1 LIKRGVHWGADDPSG
16 TRGDVVMHALTAAAF
31 AALVAVLAT
40 PTAMAIE
47 EPRFKVL
54 GKDGGFELREYS
66 PYIVAETR
74 VEADFEGAGNVAF
87 QRLFRYISGNNIA
100 QQKIAMTAPVTQ
112 SRGEKISM
120 TAPVSQVADGD
131 AYLVAFTLPS
141 TYTLATAPKPLDP
154 TVQVR
159 AVPAQLIACWR
170 YSGRWTAS
178 NYRDNEMLLRE
189 RIKARGLVAR
199 GDAVLARYNP
209 PFTPWFMRR
218 NEVLIPVAAPRQSAP
233 H

>member
-1 LIKRGVHWGADDPSG
+1 
-16 TRGDVVMHALTAAAF
+16 MHALTAAAF
-31 AALVAVLAT
+31 AAVIAVIAT
-40 PTAMAIE
+40 PAAMAIE

-54 GKDGGFELREYS
+54 EQDGSFELREYS

-74 VEADFEGAGNVAF
+74 VEAGFEDAGSIAF
-87 QRLFRYISGNNIA
+87 QRLFRYISGDNIA

-120 TAPVSQVADGD
+120 TAPVSQVADGN

-141 TYTLATAPKPLDP
+141 TYTLATAPQPLDP
-154 TVQVR
+154 TVRIR

-170 YSGRWTAS
+170 YSGRWTAG
-178 NYRDNEMLLRE
+178 NYFDHEAQLRE
-189 RIKARGLVAR
+189 RIKARGLITR
-199 GDAVLARYNP
+199 GAPVLARYNP

-218 NEVLIPVAAPRQSAP
+218 NEVLIPVAAQSKR
-233 H
+233 

>member
-1 LIKRGVHWGADDPSG
+1 V
-16 TRGDVVMHALTAAAF
+16 HALTAAAF
-31 AALVAVLAT
+31 AAVIAVIAT
-40 PTAMAIE
+40 PAAMAIE

-54 GKDGGFELREYS
+54 EQDGSFELREYS
-66 PYIVAETR
+66 PYVVAETR
-74 VEADFEGAGNVAF
+74 VEAGFEDAGSIAF
-87 QRLFRYISGNNIA
+87 QRLFRYISGDNIA

-120 TAPVSQVADGD
+120 TAPVSQVADGN

-141 TYTLATAPKPLDP
+141 TYTLATAPQPLDP
-154 TVQVR
+154 TVRIR

-178 NYRDNEMLLRE
+178 NYRDHEALLRE
-189 RIKARGLVAR
+189 RIKARGLITR
-199 GDAVLARYNP
+199 GAPVLARYNP

-218 NEVLIPVAAPRQSAP
+218 NEVLIPVAAQPKR
-233 H
+233 